1 MRKKLQTKTTKC
13 WHASFTVRSNSGE
26 SWCVCV
32 CARVW
37 EVAALRKCTT
47 CFQQRSFQLT
57 QLHHGKSTSKSKSKR
72 SRASQRTRKLRR
84 CSAFPIQ
91 IGWWFKVDGF
101 LENKAGPNS
110 HANGFLKNTK
120 LKTKGRPKGRFA
132 LLHKLYLCG
141 KGFCMFILTRICH
154 CTQI

>member
-32 CARVW
+32 PVCERLQPSENVRLVFNKDLSSSPSYTM
-37 EVAALRKCTT
+37 ENRPRNQSLRDQGHRSVQESYGGAAPFR
-47 CFQQRSFQLT
+47 
-57 QLHHGKSTSKSKSKR
+57 SKSDDD
-72 SRASQRTRKLRR
+72 SR
-84 CSAFPIQ
+84 
-91 IGWWFKVDGF
+91 WMGF
-101 LENKAGPNS
+101 LKNKAGPNS